1 MVAKHLGDIKV
12 RYDSI
17 GRVELCVMH
26 DIPRFLHS
34 VKINIVVDNE
44 SRYSLTFVRLFENA
58 IVNSIKKY
66 LKRSGSVF
74 KKFFTPPFTSFLPLN
89 EKIMK
94 ERCFESFAFLKS
106 AFLSIF

>member
-1 MVAKHLGDIKV
+1 MVGQKVKLLLYVVVNESLHVKEYIPQYLVAKHLGDIKV

-34 VKINIVVDNE
+34 VKISIEVDNE
-44 SRYSLTFVRLFENA
+44 SRYSLTFVRVFENA
-58 IVNSIKKY
+58 IVNTIKKY

-74 KKFFTPPFTSFLPLN
+74 KKFFTPLH
-89 EKIMK
+89 
-94 ERCFESFAFLKS
+94 
-106 AFLSIF
+106 